1 MMIRILYVSQAKS
14 IDFNKIKDI
23 LSVSHRFNKKNDIT
37 GALIY
42 EKGYFMQCLEG
53 TESEVE
59 DLYKKIIIDNRHD
72 HIELISKET
81 IQERNFH
88 DWNISLMN
96 DNAYRILDNKYSNNG
111 IFDPYTLRPEQII
124 MMLEELSKVV

>member
-23 LSVSHRFNKKNDIT
+23 LSVSHRFNKENDIT

-42 EKGYFMQCLEG
+42 GKGYFIQCLEG
-53 TESEVE
+53 TQSEVE
-59 DLYKKIIIDNRHD
+59 NLYKKIIIDNRHD

-81 IQERNFH
+81 IQERNFN
-88 DWNISLMN
+88 DWHISLMN
-96 DNAYRILDNKYSNNG
+96 DSAYKILENKYSKNG
-111 IFDPYTLRPEQII
+111 TFDPYTLRPEHII